1 MLNGAL
7 PLAHIFNSI
16 IYWNMYDN
24 LIRFDHRVGGTWMS
38 GSIIEDVAFILGE
51 VTDVGY
57 DVQC

>member
-1 MLNGAL
+1 MTLDLGL
-7 PLAHIFNSI
+7 TKPLSTHLA
-16 IYWNMYDN
+16 
-24 LIRFDHRVGGTWMS
+24 IRLHLHGVGGTWMS

>member
-1 MLNGAL
+1 MCWNVLYVKFR
-7 PLAHIFNSI
+7 HII
-16 IYWNMYDN
+16 V
-24 LIRFDHRVGGTWMS
+24 HGVGGTWMS